1 MVRCFASLLLVSFSL
16 ALVSCADTTPANN
29 QPGQVST
36 IPWNRP
42 EKWEG
47 TGMMPGMS
55 GTR

>member
-1 MVRCFASLLLVSFSL
+1 MVRNIASLLLIAFCL
-16 ALVSCADTTPANN
+16 ALVSCADPAPTNN

-47 TGMMPGMS
+47 TGMMPGMV

>member
-1 MVRCFASLLLVSFSL
+1 MARSIASLLLIAFSL

-29 QPGQVST
+29 HPGQVST

-47 TGMMPGMS
+47 TGMMPGMT